1 MSLDVCDGV
10 GTCQRTLIILGRQ
23 AHIIC
28 GLGGFFCSEVIIR
41 RKNETVNSPAL
52 YYTNGGIFASMIEEH
67 LTPHIPGFE
76 LTSELGRGGMATVY
90 LAVSSETR
98 QKVAIKILHPTL
110 AADTGLVQR
119 FLDEGRIQAGLNHPQ
134 ILKVLTM
141 DRLADGRP
149 YMVMEYL
156 QGETLQKF
164 FQRGPLNPQI
174 LLTTIEPVFVALEYL
189 HQKGY
194 VHRDVKPEN
203 IFLCRERGAV
213 LMDFGIV
220 RELCRETRMTEVGKA
235 LGTPQYMSPE
245 QVRGERVD
253 QRTDIYA
260 LGIII
265 YEGLIG
271 KVPFDGSD
279 SFAVGIKHIQEELP
293 ALPPSLANFQTLL
306 SGALQKKTQKRFS
319 GVAELRE
326 SFLFCI
332 RLLGETQKTQ
342 IFSSDETLKPKHWHS
357 KFYWLLMGTLL
368 AAGFA
373 ALFVFVLP
381 IFKKSKVIT
390 GGGASAP
397 TLVKDHLRGDADSTL
412 FPISPETKTES
423 GTQQTKTDEPRSD
436 ALDSQIIMDPITP
449 ESTINRS
456 DSQQIETVEPDPQKP
471 VPKAL
476 SDVEEI
482 AQMQEWL
489 PSDPGMAT
497 LYCQKQLSNG
507 GPPAVSMNLRDI
519 CDQHFSDMVLQA
531 VNAGRFVG
539 DGDSARHFVHDW
551 LPLHGDDILLERTIL
566 DVLKPLI
573 ARVDLAL
580 GKRELVAARRSLEIA
595 TEFVQVW
602 PERKELLAKRSG
614 LDLQISRIVD
624 LEKEPER
631 QRKQREQ
638 ADKQIHDLIVRS
650 KELIS
655 QQLFDEAASVLDQAP
670 ILGVAP
676 DRVETLRR
684 ALSEARQKKRDDE
697 ESERRA
703 SLLALAV
710 QIAQSI
716 ANSDKLQAIRLL
728 EKAASLGATDSQL
741 SLLRLKVEKLIVV
754 GEAFREPLRSGGWG
768 PEMIALPAGNFRMG
782 DLQGMGHDNEQPV
795 HQVQLSIPFGIG
807 RYEVTFD
814 DFDRFCRSTGRS
826 FLPDQGWGRGRRPVV
841 DVSWRDAVEYARWLS
856 EQTGAN
862 YRLPSESEWE
872 YAARGGTSDA
882 FWWGEHLGSGRA
894 NCSDCGSRWSARSTA
909 PVGSFAANG
918 FGLYDTAGNVWEW
931 CQDDY
936 YDSYQGAPVGGQAR
950 QNESNTKVIRG
961 GSWDYA
967 GDSLRSSARPH
978 FGPQDRYLLIGF
990 RVARDL

>member
-1 MSLDVCDGV
+1 M
-10 GTCQRTLIILGRQ
+10 
-23 AHIIC
+23 
-28 GLGGFFCSEVIIR
+28 
-41 RKNETVNSPAL
+41 
-52 YYTNGGIFASMIEEH
+52 
-67 LTPHIPGFE
+67 PHIPGFE
-76 LTSELGRGGMATVY
+76 LTLELGRGGMATVY

-98 QKVAIKILHPTL
+98 QKVAIKILHPAL

-156 QGETLQKF
+156 QGETLQNF
-164 FQRGPLNPQI
+164 FQRGPLNPQT
-174 LLTTIEPVFVALEYL
+174 LLDTIEPVFAALEYL

-203 IFLCRERGAV
+203 IFLCRKRGAV
-213 LMDFGIV
+213 LMDFGVV
-220 RELCRETRMTEVGKA
+220 RELSRETRMTEVGTA

-245 QVRGERVD
+245 QVRGEKVD
-253 QRTDIYA
+253 RRTDIYA

-271 KVPFDGSD
+271 RVPFDGSD
-279 SFAVGIKHIQEELP
+279 SFAVGIKHIQEKLP
-293 ALPPSLANFQTLL
+293 TLPPSLANFQTLL

-326 SFLFCI
+326 SFLFSLHLFC
-332 RLLGETQKTQ
+332 ETQKTQ
-342 IFSSDETLKPKHWHS
+342 IFSSDETPKPRHWYS
-357 KFYWLLMGTLL
+357 KFYWLLMGMLL
-368 AAGFA
+368 AVGFS

-390 GGGASAP
+390 GGGAATP
-397 TLVKDHLRGDADSTL
+397 TLVKDQLRSEADSAL
-412 FPISPETKTES
+412 VPISSEKKTES

-436 ALDSQIIMDPITP
+436 GLDSQIIMDPITP
-449 ESTINRS
+449 ESTINWS
-456 DSQQIETVEPDPQKP
+456 DSQQIETVESDPKMTAQ
-471 VPKAL
+471 KAL

-489 PSDPGMAT
+489 HSDPGRAT

-614 LDLQISRIVD
+614 LDLQISRIAD
-624 LEKEPER
+624 LEKERER
-631 QRKQREQ
+631 HRKLREQ
-638 ADKQIHDLIVRS
+638 SEKQIHDLIVRS

-655 QQLFDEAASVLDQAP
+655 QQLFDEAVSALDQAST
-670 ILGVAP
+670 LGVAP
-676 DRVETLRR
+676 EELETLRR
-684 ALSEARQKKRDDE
+684 TLSEARQKKSNE
-697 ESERRA
+697 ERRA
-703 SLLALAV
+703 FLLELAS
-710 QIAQSI
+710 QIDQSI
-716 ANSDKLQAIRLL
+716 ANSDKLQATRLL

-741 SLLRLKVEKLIVV
+741 SPLRLKIEKMIVV

-768 PEMIALPAGNFRMG
+768 PEMIALPAGHFRMG
-782 DLQGMGHDNEQPV
+782 DLQGMGHENERPV
-795 HQVQLSIPFGIG
+795 HQVQISAPFGIG

-814 DFDRFCRSTGRS
+814 DFDRFCRSTGRL

-872 YAARGGTSDA
+872 YAARGGSSDI
-882 FWWGEHLGSGRA
+882 FWWGGQLGSGRA
-894 NCSDCGSRWSARSTA
+894 NCSNCGSHWSARSTA
-909 PVGSFAANG
+909 TVGSFEANG

-936 YDSYQGAPVGGQAR
+936 QDSYLGAPADGAPRKNGG
-950 QNESNTKVIRG
+950 KVKVLRG
-961 GSWDYA
+961 GSWDYT

-978 FGPQDRYLLIGF
+978 YGSQDRYLLIGF